1 MADSLARRWRDAFW
15 QTSQTYET
23 AQRLREAANTE
34 RLGLWTQE
42 LTSVVI
48 ETCRAVGWQAA
59 AKRNILDL
67 LPIRRQEYLALDVMA
82 FAESKSKWRFP
93 VAVVELENSKRDD
106 VVGYSLW
113 KVLCVRSALR
123 IVFCYRRDVEQGTK
137 LLRYLSDEVFQ
148 AFDLQDRA
156 GIEGQTL
163 LVIGSRSDAVNFPY
177 GFFKWW
183 ELSHNAS
190 SFSLFR

>member
-1 MADSLARRWRDAFW
+1 MSDSLARRWRDAFW
-15 QTSQTYET
+15 QTSQAYET
-23 AQRLREAANTE
+23 AQRLREGANTQ

-48 ETCRAVGWQAA
+48 ETCRIVGWQAA

-82 FAESKSKWRFP
+82 FAESQSKWRFP
-93 VAVVELENSKRDD
+93 VAVIELENSKRDD

-113 KVLCVRSALR
+113 KVLCVRAALR
-123 IVFCYRRDVEQGTK
+123 IVFCYRRDNEQATN

-148 AFDLQDRA
+148 AINLKDRP

-163 LVIGSRSDAVNFPY
+163 LVIGSRSDAANFPY

>member
-1 MADSLARRWRDAFW
+1 MASSLAHRWRDAFW
-15 QTSQTYET
+15 QTSQAYET

-34 RLGLWTQE
+34 RLGIWTQD

-48 ETCRAVGWQAA
+48 ETCRAIGWQAA
-59 AKRNILDL
+59 AKRNVLDL

-82 FAESKSKWRFP
+82 FAESQNKWRFP
-93 VAVVELENSKRDD
+93 VAVMELENSQRND

-113 KVLCVRSALR
+113 KVLCVRAALR
-123 IVFCYRRDVEQGTK
+123 IVFCYRRGVEQSTS

-148 AFDLQDRA
+148 SLNIEDRTA
-156 GIEGQTL
+156 LEGQTL
-163 LVIGSRSDAVNFPY
+163 LVIGSRSDAAHFPY

-183 ELSHNAS
+183 ELSHNS
-190 SFSLFR
+190 SRFSLI

>member
-34 RLGLWTQE
+34 RLELWTQE

-59 AKRNILDL
+59 ARRNILDL
-67 LPIRRQEYLALDVMA
+67 LPISRQEYLALDVMA
-82 FAESKSKWRFP
+82 FAESQSKWRFP
-93 VAVVELENSKRDD
+93 VAVIELENSKRDD

-113 KVLCVRSALR
+113 KVLCVRAALR
-123 IVFCYRRDVEQGTK
+123 IVFCYRRDLDQGTI

-148 AFDLQDRA
+148 AFELQDRA

-163 LVIGSRSDAVNFPY
+163 LVIASRSDAANFPY

-183 ELSHNAS
+183 ELSHDTS
-190 SFSLFR
+190 RFTLFR